1 MGGDSTYFKTVLP
14 HEPLPGQQ
22 FGFVHL
28 QGAFVPKKKEM
39 KGAQS
44 LHRPLCPEEKVVDN
58 EEQTTS
64 CKCTE
69 IDYIQTTLTS
79 KLSSLIQLCGMS
91 PCDLLSVQPITQ
103 ETNKGDNNVGK
114 VRLQLSTPAAARRLC
129 CRIRRGNYGPRDLLA
144 STIITDDGNDESAAG
159 ITVQNEG
166 VCPFGC
172 KGRYVGKAVMVTEIT
187 PSIDVQQQ
195 HQEYYDDEPF
205 RWERAAPPKFR
216 RLLTNSNSQKF
227 KLTEE
232 EIADRRGKTR
242 FVYLDNVLGKEL
254 TLNDIT
260 LDGQTMDASMKNDLM
275 SIFQGESLDNST
287 GFGVIKNG
295 LLQQDARI
303 EDDLRHAFQE
313 SLRDNLS
320 QYDSSKDS
328 LGIELFVNAD
338 SAAGKK
344 SKPDNIKPKQDP
356 KDTVATRLLFDHLHI
371 GMRSNDDATN
381 LIQSLQGKRLQLKME
396 LPNALLQNSVAT
408 NITITTGKLYLD
420 YADVLQPKK
429 GNLRNKKNEV
439 KTQKEPSK
447 SECTSSTD
455 HVHIA
460 GLHVIPNYVSVQ
472 EEQMLMAGLTG
483 PHAPWA
489 PPQLTQ
495 TGGHIKRRV
504 QHYGY
509 VFDYESSDVL
519 RRDDGGSNDI
529 FGKGSDKSAC
539 PALPCMDAN
548 VAEMTDDEVEK
559 WTERAVEDVKVWEAL
574 AGVIEKTR
582 RFDVSSVLS
591 EGDLNDRVEKIS
603 LAEGTKQTYPHLNQ
617 LTINEYNPGE
627 GIGSHVDT
635 VTAFDDGLLIITL
648 NGGIVMEFR
657 KAIDDGDESNMRKL
671 VYLPPRSLAVL
682 SRDARYKYEHM
693 IVSRMTDTVNGEII
707 PRKLRVSLTLRTALT
722 APVFDKGIGKISLAQ
737 SKVPQSHLPKYESK
751 VFPPRWGQLSDAALA
766 NASSKIGDEEDSPVD
781 RSDLI
786 TPETES
792 KHVHAVYD
800 AIATQWHH
808 TRGKR
813 GVLWPGAT
821 QFIESLPPGSII
833 ADVGCGD
840 GKYFAEILKHSY
852 VIGTD
857 ISEPL
862 LKTAATRG
870 DDADDGK
877 RKNIDGPQYQR
888 LSKAKRALSENPSV
902 AVADCLHIPLRSNSC
917 DAAISIAVMHHLST
931 EARRIRCLAELK
943 RIVKVGG
950 RFNVQAW
957 ALEQETDSKR
967 KFHGTDLLVPFNAQ
981 PKYLQTQAK
990 SSEND
995 DNSQQPLSAES
1006 KGKGVAQM
1014 MAEQYDGAEFDSK
1027 KNLVVFQRYCHMY
1040 RKGELESLCQRVPGL
1055 EVLESAYEK
1064 GNWVITCRV
1073 CE

>member
-1 MGGDSTYFKTVLP
+1 MGGDSTHFKTVLP
-14 HEPLPGQQ
+14 HEPLPSDAYGYI
-22 FGFVHL
+22 HL
-28 QGAFVPKKKEM
+28 QGAFVPKKKET
-39 KGAQS
+39 KASLS
-44 LHRPLCPEEKVVDN
+44 LHRPLCHEVNSGGEK
-58 EEQTTS
+58 EHAKR
-64 CKCTE
+64 CKSTD
-69 IDYIQTTLTS
+69 ITYIQTKLAS
-79 KLSSLIQLCGMS
+79 NLSSLMELCGMS
-91 PCDLLSVQPITQ
+91 SSDLLSVQPIIQ
-103 ETNKGDNNVGK
+103 DTNEGDNIVGK
-114 VRLQLSTPAAARRLC
+114 VRLQLTTPAAARKLC

-144 STIITDDGNDESAAG
+144 STIITNGDDAG

-166 VCPFGC
+166 VCPLGC

-187 PSIDVQQQ
+187 PSVDVQQQ
-195 HQEYYDDEPF
+195 SPEHSKDESN

-216 RLLTNSNSQKF
+216 RLLINSNSKKF
-227 KLTEE
+227 KLTEA
-232 EIADRRGKTR
+232 EIEDRRSKTR
-242 FVYLDNVLGKEL
+242 FVYVDNVIGKGF
-254 TLNDIT
+254 TSDDIT
-260 LDGQTMDASMKNDLM
+260 MKGHYCLDTALKSDLM
-275 SIFQGESLDNST
+275 SIFQGEAIDKST
-287 GFGVIKNG
+287 GVMKNG

-313 SLRDNLS
+313 ALRNELS
-320 QYDSSKDS
+320 QYESSKGS
-328 LGIELFVNAD
+328 LGIELFIKAD

-344 SKPDNIKPKQDP
+344 SKPDNIEPKEE
-356 KDTVATRLLFDHLHI
+356 VAARMIFDHLHV
-371 GMRSNDDATN
+371 GMRSNNDAKR
-381 LIQSLQGKRLQLKME
+381 LIKALQGKELNLEIK
-396 LPNALLQNSVAT
+396 LPNALVQNSAT
-408 NITITTGKLYLD
+408 TSVTITTGNLYLD
-420 YADVLQPKK
+420 YADVLQPKR
-429 GNLRNKKNEV
+429 GNIRNKKNEV
-439 KTQKEPSK
+439 KVQGEPSK
-447 SECTSSTD
+447 SECTSSTC

-460 GLHVIPNYVSVQ
+460 GLHVISDYISVE

-489 PPQLTQ
+489 PPQRTQ

-519 RRDDGGSNDI
+519 RRDDGGSDDSH
-529 FGKGSDKSAC
+529 GRGSDKSAC
-539 PALPCMDAN
+539 PPLPCMNTN
-548 VAEMTDDEVEK
+548 VTKMSDDDVEECTK
-559 WTERAVEDVKVWEAL
+559 RAVKDVKVWDAL

-582 RFDVSSVLS
+582 RFDVSSRASEGNLNDKLNNVSLS
-591 EGDLNDRVEKIS
+591 EVS
-603 LAEGTKQTYPHLNQ
+603 KQTFPHINQ

-635 VTAFDDGLLIITL
+635 VTAFGDGLLIINL

-682 SRDARYKYEHM
+682 SGDARYKYEHM
-693 IVSRMTDTVNGEII
+693 IVSRMTDTVNGEIL
-707 PRKLRVSLTLRTALT
+707 PRKLRVSLTLRTALS
-722 APVFDKGIGKISLAQ
+722 APVFNEGAQKISLAE
-737 SKVPQSHLPKYESK
+737 SRVPQSPLPKYESK
-751 VFPPRWGQLSDAALA
+751 KFPPRWGQLSDAALA
-766 NASSKIGDEEDSPVD
+766 NASDKIGIDKDSSIV

-821 QFIESLPPGSII
+821 QFIESLPIGSII

-862 LKTAATRG
+862 LKTAAAN
-870 DDADDGK
+870 ADDGK
-877 RKNIDGPQYQR
+877 RKNVDGPQYQR
-888 LSKAKRALSENPSV
+888 LSKSKRALSSNPSV

-957 ALEQETDSKR
+957 ALEQENDSKR

-981 PKYLQTQAK
+981 PKYLQAQGKSNPTFQQTK
-990 SSEND
+990 SS
-995 DNSQQPLSAES
+995 PTES

-1014 MAEQYDGAEFDSK
+1014 MAEQFDGAEFDSK

-1040 RKGELESLCQRVPGL
+1040 RKGELESLCEQVPGL

>member
-1 MGGDSTYFKTVLP
+1 MGGNTTHFKTVLP
-14 HEPLPGQQ
+14 HEPLPSHPRGYI
-22 FGFVHL
+22 HL
-28 QGAFVPKKKEM
+28 QGAFVPKKKEVN
-39 KGAQS
+39 GAQS
-44 LHRPLCPEEKVVDN
+44 LHRPLCPEEKVLAE
-58 EEQTTS
+58 EEQTKS
-64 CKCTE
+64 CKCADVE
-69 IDYIQTTLTS
+69 YIQTTLTS
-79 KLSSLIQLCGMS
+79 NLSSLIQLCGMDL
-91 PCDLLSVQPITQ
+91 CDLLSVEPIIQ

-114 VRLQLSTPAAARRLC
+114 VRLELSTPAAARRLC

-144 STIITDDGNDESAAG
+144 STIITDGNDESAAG

-172 KGRYVGKAVMVTEIT
+172 KGRYVGKAVMATEIT
-187 PSIDVQQQ
+187 PTIDVQQQ
-195 HQEYYDDEPF
+195 HLEDDEEDSI

-216 RLLTNSNSQKF
+216 RLLANSNSQKF

-232 EIADRRGKTR
+232 EIEERRDKTR
-242 FVYLDNVLGKEL
+242 FVYLDNVLGNEL
-254 TLNDIT
+254 TLDDIT
-260 LDGQTMDASMKNDLM
+260 LEGQSIETSMKNDLM
-275 SIFQGESLDNST
+275 SIFQGGSLDNPT
-287 GFGVIKNG
+287 GVIKNG

-313 SLRDNLS
+313 ALRDKLS
-320 QYDSSKDS
+320 QYDSSENS
-328 LGIELFVNAD
+328 LGIELFIKAD
-338 SAAGKK
+338 TAAGKK
-344 SKPDNIKPKQDP
+344 SKPDNIKKEDP
-356 KDTVATRLLFDHLHI
+356 NDTVATRLPFDHLHI
-371 GMRSNDDATN
+371 GMRSNDDATK
-381 LIQSLQGKRLQLKME
+381 LIQCLQGKRLHLEME
-396 LPNALLQNSVAT
+396 LPNAFLQNSAAT
-408 NITITTGKLYLD
+408 NITIITGKLYLD

-439 KTQKEPSK
+439 KIHKEPSK

-460 GLHVIPNYVSVQ
+460 GLHVIPNFVSVQ

-519 RRDDGGSNDI
+519 RRDDGGPNDTD
-529 FGKGSDKSAC
+529 GRGSDKSAC
-539 PALPCMDAN
+539 PPLPSMGSN
-548 VAEMTDDEVEK
+548 VAEMTDDEVEE
-559 WTERAVEDVKVWEAL
+559 WTERAVQDVKVWEAL

-582 RFDVSSVLS
+582 RFDVSSVVS
-591 EGDLNDRVEKIS
+591 KGDLNDRVSNIS
-603 LAEGTKQTYPHLNQ
+603 LGAGTKQTYPHLNQ

-635 VTAFDDGLLIITL
+635 VTAFDDSLLIITL

-657 KAIDDGDESNMRKL
+657 KAVDDGIESNMRKL

-682 SRDARYKYEHM
+682 SGDARYKYEHM

-707 PRKLRVSLTLRTALT
+707 PRQLRVSLTLRTALT
-722 APVFDKGIGKISLAQ
+722 APVFDEGVEKISLAR

-766 NASSKIGDEEDSPVD
+766 NASNKIGGEKHSSVD
-781 RSDLI
+781 RSELI

-821 QFIESLPPGSII
+821 QFIESLPPGSIV

-840 GKYFAEILKHSY
+840 GKYFAEIIKHSY

-870 DDADDGK
+870 DEVDDGK
-877 RKNIDGPQYQR
+877 KKNIDGPQYQR
-888 LSKAKRALSENPSV
+888 LSKTKRALTENPAV
-902 AVADCLHIPLRSNSC
+902 AVADCLHIPLRSKSC

-957 ALEQETDSKR
+957 ALEQENDSKR

-990 SSEND
+990 PGENND
-995 DNSQQPLSAES
+995 KIQQPKSLSSSES

-1040 RKGELESLCQRVPGL
+1040 RKGELESLCERVPGL

>member
-1 MGGDSTYFKTVLP
+1 MGGDSTHFKTVLP
-14 HEPLPGQQ
+14 HEPLPSYPR
-22 FGFVHL
+22 GFIHL
-28 QGAFVPKKKEM
+28 QGAFVPKNKEVND
-39 KGAQS
+39 AQS
-44 LHRPLCPEEKVVDN
+44 MHEVLAE
-58 EEQTTS
+58 EEQAKC
-64 CKCTE
+64 CKCVDVE
-69 IDYIQTTLTS
+69 YIQKTLTS
-79 KLSSLIQLCGMS
+79 NLSSLIQLCGMN
-91 PCDLLSVQPITQ
+91 PCDLLSVKPIIQ

-114 VRLQLSTPAAARRLC
+114 IRLQLSTPAAARRLC

-144 STIITDDGNDESAAG
+144 STIIADVRDETAAG

-195 HQEYYDDEPF
+195 HQEDDEEDSF

-216 RLLTNSNSQKF
+216 RLLANSNSQKF

-232 EIADRRGKTR
+232 EIEERRGKTR
-242 FVYLDNVLGKEL
+242 FVYLDNVLGNEL
-254 TLNDIT
+254 TLDDIKVEEKS
-260 LDGQTMDASMKNDLM
+260 LEALMKNDLM
-275 SIFQGESLDNST
+275 SIFQGESLDNPT
-287 GFGVIKNG
+287 GVIKNG

-303 EDDLRHAFQE
+303 EDDLRLAFQE
-313 SLRDNLS
+313 ALRDKLS
-320 QYDSSKDS
+320 QYESSVDS
-328 LGIELFVNAD
+328 LGIELFIKAD

-344 SKPDNIKPKQDP
+344 SKPDNVKPKEEP
-356 KDTVATRLLFDHLHI
+356 TGTRLLFDHMHI
-371 GMRSNDDATN
+371 GMRSNDDATK
-381 LIQSLQGKRLQLKME
+381 LIQSLQGKRLHLEMK
-396 LPNALLQNSVAT
+396 LPNAFRRKSAAT
-408 NITITTGKLYLD
+408 NITIITGKLYLD

-439 KTQKEPSK
+439 KKQKEPSK

-455 HVHIA
+455 HVHIS
-460 GLHVIPNYVSVQ
+460 GLHVIPNFISAQ
-472 EEQMLMAGLTG
+472 EEQILLAGLTG

-519 RRDDGGSNDI
+519 RRDDGGPNDTD
-529 FGKGSDKSAC
+529 GRGSDKSAC
-539 PALPCMDAN
+539 PPLPSMGAN
-548 VAEMTDDEVEK
+548 VANMTNDEVEE
-559 WTERAVEDVKVWEAL
+559 WTERAVKDVKVWEAL

-582 RFDVSSVLS
+582 RFDVSSVVS
-591 EGDLNDRVEKIS
+591 KGDLSDRVRNIS
-603 LAEGTKQTYPHLNQ
+603 FGAGTNETHPNLNQ
-617 LTINEYNPGE
+617 LTVNEYNPGE

-657 KAIDDGDESNMRKL
+657 RAVDDRNGSNMRKL

-682 SRDARYKYEHM
+682 SGDARYKYEHM

-722 APVFDKGIGKISLAQ
+722 APVFDEVVEKISLAR
-737 SKVPQSHLPKYESK
+737 SKVPQTHLPKYEST
-751 VFPPRWGQLSDAALA
+751 VFPPKWGQLSDAATA
-766 NASSKIGDEEDSPVD
+766 NASNNISGEKDWSVD
-781 RSDLI
+781 RSELI

-821 QFIESLPPGSII
+821 QFIESLPPGSIVG
-833 ADVGCGD
+833 DVGCGD
-840 GKYFAEILKHSY
+840 GKYFAEILKNSY

-862 LKTAATRG
+862 LKTAATLG
-870 DDADDGK
+870 DEVDDGK
-877 RKNIDGPQYQR
+877 RKSIDGPQYQR
-888 LSKAKRALSENPSV
+888 LSRAKRALSENPAV

-917 DAAISIAVMHHLST
+917 DAAICIAVMHHLST

-957 ALEQETDSKR
+957 ALEQENDSKR

-981 PKYLQTQAK
+981 PKYLQTQEKSGENNGSIHQPK
-990 SSEND
+990 SSSD
-995 DNSQQPLSAES
+995 S

-1040 RKGELESLCQRVPGL
+1040 RKGELESLCERVPGL

-1073 CE
+1073 CD

>member
-1 MGGDSTYFKTVLP
+1 MGDNTQFTTVLP
-14 HEPLPGQQ
+14 HEPLPSHPCGYI
-22 FGFVHL
+22 HL
-28 QGAFVPKKKEM
+28 QGAFVPKRKEV

-44 LHRPLCPEEKVVDN
+44 LHRPLSPEEIE
-58 EEQTTS
+58 EEQISTTKS
-64 CKCTE
+64 CKCTD
-69 IDYIQTTLTS
+69 IGFIQTTLAS
-79 KLSSLIQLCGMS
+79 NLSSLFQLCGMNQS
-91 PCDLLSVQPITQ
+91 DLISVEPIIQ
-103 ETNKGDNNVGK
+103 ENQKGDSNIGK
-114 VRLQLSTPAAARRLC
+114 VRLQLSSPTTARRLC
-129 CRIRRGNYGPRDLLA
+129 CRMRRGNYGPRDLLA
-144 STIITDDGNDESAAG
+144 STFITSEDNEHETTG

-172 KGRYVGKAVMVTEIT
+172 KSRYVGKAVMVTEIT
-187 PSIDVQQQ
+187 PTTNKIQLDDADDVGDSI
-195 HQEYYDDEPF
+195 

-216 RLLTNSNSQKF
+216 RLLVNSNSQKF
-227 KLTEE
+227 KLSEE
-232 EIADRRGKTR
+232 EIKDRRSKTR
-242 FVYLDNVLGKEL
+242 FVYVDNLLGNEMALD
-254 TLNDIT
+254 DIMIE
-260 LDGQTMDASMKNDLM
+260 GQKVDVSMKNDLM
-275 SIFQGESLDNST
+275 AIFQGKSPDDNT
-287 GFGVIKNG
+287 GVIKNG

-303 EDDLRHAFQE
+303 EDDLRLAFQE
-313 SLRDNLS
+313 TLRSALS
-320 QYDSSKDS
+320 QYDSSEDS
-328 LGIELFVNAD
+328 LGIELFIKPD

-344 SKPDNIKPKQDP
+344 SKPDNINPKVDP
-356 KDTVATRLLFDHLHI
+356 KDTVATRLIFDHLHI
-371 GMRSNDDATN
+371 GMRNNDDATN
-381 LIQSLQGKRLQLKME
+381 LIKSLQGKRLQLKLT
-396 LPNALLQNSVAT
+396 LPNSFFPQAAAT
-408 NITITTGKLYLD
+408 NVTITTGKLYLD
-420 YADVLQPKK
+420 YADYIVTKK

-439 KTQKEPSK
+439 KIKKEPSK

-455 HVHIA
+455 HVHIS
-460 GLHVIPNYVSVQ
+460 GLHVIPNYISVE

-489 PPQLTQ
+489 PPQR
-495 TGGHIKRRV
+495 HIKRRV

-519 RRDDGGSNDI
+519 RRDDGGPNDTY
-529 FGKGSDKSAC
+529 GRGSDKSAC
-539 PALPCMDAN
+539 PPLPRMD
-548 VAEMTDDEVEK
+548 VDVTQMTDEDVVD
-559 WTERAVEDVKVWEAL
+559 WTNRAVKDVKVWDAL

-582 RFDVSSVLS
+582 RFDVSSVS
-591 EGDLNDRVEKIS
+591 KGAR
-603 LAEGTKQTYPHLNQ
+603 QTFPHLNQ

-635 VTAFDDGLLIITL
+635 ITAFDDGLLIVTL

-657 KAIDDGDESNMRKL
+657 KVVDVGDENQMRKL

-682 SRDARYKYEHM
+682 SGDARYKYEHM

-722 APVFDKGIGKISLAQ
+722 APEFDKAIEKISLAQ
-737 SKVPQSHLPKYESK
+737 SKVAQMPLPRFESK

-766 NASSKIGDEEDSPVD
+766 NKCETNGDENIFSSVD
-781 RSDLI
+781 RSELI

-833 ADVGCGD
+833 GDIGCGD
-840 GKYFAEILKHSY
+840 GKYFAEILKSSY

-870 DDADDGK
+870 DEADECN
-877 RKNIDGPQYQR
+877 RKSLDGPQYQR
-888 LSKAKRALSENPSV
+888 LSKSKRALSENPAV
-902 AVADCLHIPLRSNSC
+902 AVADCLHIPLRSDCC
-917 DAAISIAVMHHLST
+917 DAAICIAVMHHLST

-957 ALEQETDSKR
+957 ALEQENDSKR

-981 PKYLQTQAK
+981 PKYLQTPGAD
-990 SSEND
+990 SNGINNGDTTST
-995 DNSQQPLSAES
+995 ES
-1006 KGKGVAQM
+1006 KGKGVAEM

-1040 RKGELESLCQRVPGL
+1040 RKGELESLCERVPGV
-1055 EVLESAYEK
+1055 EVLDVCYEK
-1064 GNWVITCRV
+1064 GNWVVTCRV
-1073 CE
+1073 VSK

>member
-1 MGGDSTYFKTVLP
+1 MGDGTQFFTVFQ
-14 HEPLPGQQ
+14 HEPLPSHP
-22 FGFVHL
+22 FGYIHL
-28 QGAFVPKKKEM
+28 QGAFVPKKKEL
-39 KGAQS
+39 KSAQS
-44 LHRPLCPEEKVVDN
+44 LHRPLCPEKKVVDEE
-58 EEQTTS
+58 EEQTNNS

-69 IDYIQTTLTS
+69 IEYIQTTLTS
-79 KLSSLIQLCGMS
+79 NLSSLIQLCGMNPS
-91 PCDLLSVQPITQ
+91 DLLSVQPIIQ
-103 ETNKGDNNVGK
+103 ENNKGDNNVGK
-114 VRLQLSTPAAARRLC
+114 VRLHLSTPAAARRLC
-129 CRIRRGNYGPRDLLA
+129 SRIRRGNYGPRDLLA
-144 STIITDDGNDESAAG
+144 SNIITDGNDESAAG
-159 ITVQNEG
+159 ITVVSEG

-172 KGRYVGKAVMVTEIT
+172 KGRYAGKAVMVTEISPT
-187 PSIDVQQQ
+187 IDVQQKER
-195 HQEYYDDEPF
+195 QEF
-205 RWERAAPPKFR
+205 FSSIRWERAAPPKFR

-232 EIADRRGKTR
+232 EIEDRRGKTR
-242 FVYLDNVLGKEL
+242 FVYIDNVLGNEL
-254 TLNDIT
+254 TLDDIT
-260 LDGQTMDASMKNDLM
+260 HEGQNVDTSMKNKLM
-275 SIFQGESLDNST
+275 SIFRGESLDNLT
-287 GFGVIKNG
+287 GVIKNG

-313 SLRDNLS
+313 ALRDELS
-320 QYDSSKDS
+320 QYGSSEDS
-328 LGIELFVNAD
+328 LGIELFINAD
-338 SAAGKK
+338 STAGKK
-344 SKPDNIKPKQDP
+344 SKPGTIKPKEDR
-356 KDTVATRLLFDHLHI
+356 KDTDATRLIFDHLYM
-371 GMRSNDDATN
+371 GMRSNDDATKV
-381 LIQSLQGKRLQLKME
+381 IRSLQGKQLHLKME
-396 LPNALLQNSVAT
+396 LPTEFHQNAAARS
-408 NITITTGKLYLD
+408 ITVTTGKLYLD
-420 YADVLQPKK
+420 YADVFQPMK

-439 KTQKEPSK
+439 KIRKEPSK

-455 HVHIA
+455 HVHVS
-460 GLHVIPNYVSVQ
+460 GLHIIPNYISVQ
-472 EEQMLMAGLTG
+472 EEQILMAGLTG

-495 TGGHIKRRV
+495 LGAHIKRRV

-519 RRDDGGSNDI
+519 RRDDGGPNDTD
-529 FGKGSDKSAC
+529 GRGSDKSAC
-539 PALPCMDAN
+539 PPLPCMDAS
-548 VAEMTDDEVEK
+548 VADMADDEVEE
-559 WTERAVEDVKVWEAL
+559 WTERAVKDVEVWKAL

-582 RFDVSSVLS
+582 RFDMSSVVS
-591 EGDLNDRVEKIS
+591 EGDLNNRVSNIS
-603 LAEGTKQTYPHLNQ
+603 LGEDTKQTFPHLNQ

-657 KAIDDGDESNMRKL
+657 KVDDGDESNKRKL
-671 VYLPPRSLAVL
+671 VYLPPRSLAIL
-682 SRDARYKYEHM
+682 SDDVRYKYEHM

-707 PRKLRVSLTLRTALT
+707 PRKLRISLTLRTSLT
-722 APVFDKGIGKISLAQ
+722 APVFDEVVEKISLAQ
-737 SKVPQSHLPKYESK
+737 SKVPQSPLPKYESR
-751 VFPPRWGQLSDAALA
+751 VFPPRWGQLSDTALA
-766 NASSKIGDEEDSPVD
+766 NASNKIGGEKDPSVD
-781 RSDLI
+781 RSELI

-840 GKYFAEILKHSY
+840 GKYFAEIMKHSY

-862 LKTAATRG
+862 LRTAATRG
-870 DDADDGK
+870 DEVDDDK

-888 LSKAKRALSENPSV
+888 LSKEKRALSENPAV

-957 ALEQETDSKR
+957 ALEQENDSKR

-981 PKYLQTQAK
+981 PKYLQTQTK
-990 SSEND
+990 SGEKND
-995 DNSQQPLSAES
+995 STQQPKSSAES

-1014 MAEQYDGAEFDSK
+1014 MAEQYDGAEFDSQ

-1040 RKGELESLCQRVPGL
+1040 RKGELESLCERVPGL
-1055 EVLESAYEK
+1055 KVLESAYEK

>member
-1 MGGDSTYFKTVLP
+1 MGDKSTHFKTVLP

-22 FGFVHL
+22 FGFIHL
-28 QGAFVPKKKEM
+28 QGAFVPKKKEV
-39 KGAQS
+39 KGEQS
-44 LHRPLCPEEKVVDN
+44 LHRPLRPEEIVVDD
-58 EEQTTS
+58 EEQTKS

-69 IDYIQTTLTS
+69 IEYIQTSLTS
-79 KLSSLIQLCGMS
+79 NLSSLITLCGLN
-91 PCDLLSVQPITQ
+91 PCDLLSVQPIIQ
-103 ETNKGDNNVGK
+103 ETNNGDNNIGK
-114 VRLQLSTPAAARRLC
+114 VRLQLSTPSAARKLC

-144 STIITDDGNDESAAG
+144 STIITDGNDENPAG

-187 PSIDVQQQ
+187 PSIDVQQ
-195 HQEYYDDEPF
+195 HHPEYDDVESI

-232 EIADRRGKTR
+232 EIEDRRGKTR
-242 FVYLDNVLGKEL
+242 FVYIDNVLGKEMIL
-254 TLNDIT
+254 DDIT
-260 LDGQTMDASMKNDLM
+260 IEGKSIDKSVKNDLM
-275 SIFQGESLDNST
+275 SIFQGEILDNSS
-287 GFGVIKNG
+287 GVIKNG

-313 SLRDNLS
+313 ALRDQLS
-320 QYDSSKDS
+320 KYDSSKDS
-328 LGIELFVNAD
+328 LGIELFVKAD

-371 GMRSNDDATN
+371 GMRSNNDATN
-381 LIQSLQGKRLQLKME
+381 LIQSTQGKRLHLKME
-396 LPNALLQNSVAT
+396 LPNAFFQNSAAT
-408 NITITTGKLYLD
+408 HVTITTGKLYLD
-420 YADVLQPKK
+420 YADVLQPNK

-439 KTQKEPSK
+439 KIQKEPSK

-460 GLHVIPNYVSVQ
+460 GLHVIPNYISVL

-519 RRDDGGSNDI
+519 RRDDGGSDDTY
-529 FGKGSDKSAC
+529 GKGSNKSAC

-548 VAEMTDDEVEK
+548 VAEMTDDEVND
-559 WTERAVEDVKVWEAL
+559 WTERAVKDVKVWEAL

-582 RFDVSSVLS
+582 RFDVSSVVP
-591 EGDLNDRVEKIS
+591 EGDLNGRVNNIS
-603 LAEGTKQTYPHLNQ
+603 LGEGTKITYPHINQ

-635 VTAFDDGLLIITL
+635 VTAFGDGLLIITL

-657 KAIDDGDESNMRKL
+657 KAIDDGDESNTRKL
-671 VYLPPRSLAVL
+671 VYLPPRSLTVL
-682 SRDARYKYEHM
+682 SGDARYKYEHM

-722 APVFDKGIGKISLAQ
+722 APVFDKAVGKISLAQ

-766 NASSKIGDEEDSPVD
+766 NASRKIGGNKDSSVD

-821 QFIESLPPGSII
+821 QFIESLPPGSLV

-870 DDADDGK
+870 DETDDGK

-931 EARRIRCLAELK
+931 EARRIRCLSELK

-957 ALEQETDSKR
+957 ALEQENDSKR

-990 SSEND
+990 SSD
-995 DNSQQPLSAES
+995 KDNMQQSKSTSAES

-1040 RKGELESLCQRVPGL
+1040 RKGELESLCERVPGL
-1055 EVLESAYEK
+1055 EVLESSYEK